1 MKKKKIGI
9 MGGTFDPVHYGHLLA
24 AEEAYSHFGLDQ
36 VLFIPSGQPPHKRRP
51 GGASCG
57 QRLAMTALAV
67 ATNANFAVSSTEVR
81 RAGYSYSVDTVSALL
96 AEYGTDTDFTF
107 IVGTDAAL
115 ELPTWHEAERLL
127 ALVDFVVAA
136 RPGFAESALQ
146 QLPSPWQRKMTLLR
160 MPLLEISSTDI
171 RNRVREGRPIK
182 YLLPEAVEN
191 YIYAEGLYRD
201 ESGAAPGGR

>member
-1 MKKKKIGI
+1 MKSEMSMTGKKIGI

-24 AEEAYSHFGLDQ
+24 AEEARSHFALDQ

-51 GGASCG
+51 GGASGG
-57 QRLAMTALAV
+57 QRLSMTALAV
-67 ATNANFAVSSTEVR
+67 ATNANFAVSSIEVR

-96 AEYGTDTDFTF
+96 DEYGLDTGFTF

-127 ALVDFVVAA
+127 TLVDFVVAA
-136 RPGFAESALQ
+136 RPGFAESGLQ
-146 QLPSPWQRKMTLLR
+146 QLPAAWRRKMTLLR

-191 YIYAEGLYRD
+191 YIYAEGLYR
-201 ESGAAPGGR
+201 A